1 MYTICKDIKE
11 LNEIL
16 NHDLKSV
23 KQWLDCNKLSLNVS
37 KTELLILGSNQRLS
51 KIEKDDLNVSIDGV
65 KLQQVTSCKHLG
77 VIIDEN
83 LSWNDHVESIVKKS
97 RSGLYMLN
105 KVKPYVPSNTMNM
118 IYNSLLAPYFDYCDV
133 IWGTCNSTT
142 RHKVQKMQNRAA
154 KIITGGT
161 WYDSSTA
168 ALNTLHWYNIKER
181 YEFHLATAM
190 YKIINGHTPSYL
202 CNRFHVK
209 TSGYEL
215 RGHKRL
221 TIPIPKT
228 EFKKRSISYSGA
240 TLWNSMTD
248 DLKTACNISQFR
260 AKYNI

>member
-1 MYTICKDIKE
+1 
-11 LNEIL
+11 
-16 NHDLKSV
+16 
-23 KQWLDCNKLSLNVS
+23 
-37 KTELLILGSNQRLS
+37 
-51 KIEKDDLNVSIDGV
+51 
-65 KLQQVTSCKHLG
+65 
-77 VIIDEN
+77 
-83 LSWNDHVESIVKKS
+83 
-97 RSGLYMLN
+97 
-105 KVKPYVPSNTMNM
+105 M
-118 IYNSLLAPYFDYCDV
+118 IYNSQLAPYFDYCDV